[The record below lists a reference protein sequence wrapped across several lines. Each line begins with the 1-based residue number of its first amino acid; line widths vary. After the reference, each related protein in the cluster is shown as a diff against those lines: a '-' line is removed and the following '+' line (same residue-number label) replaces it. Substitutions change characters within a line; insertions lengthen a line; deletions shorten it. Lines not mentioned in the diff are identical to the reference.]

1 MTQRKIRCT
10 VVAVSLAAVLA
21 LAAPAQ
27 AASHPRANARSG
39 WLETVWQWVAGG
51 WAGGDRSGKGAG
63 TTINGTKSGYGID
76 PDGAMAMTQPTSPG
90 ADQGIGIGPNG

>member
-10 VVAVSLAAVLA
+10 VVAASLAAVLA

-39 WLETVWQWVAGG
+39 WLETVLQWVTGG
-51 WAGGDRSGKGAG
+51 WAGGGASGSGG
-63 TTINGTKSGYGID
+63 QIPGQKSD
-76 PDGAMAMTQPTSPG
+76 K
-90 ADQGIGIGPNG
+90 GIGVDPNGSTATTLPTDSSTDKGIGVDPNG